1 MLGLINFTHTDPLY
15 EAFEDR
21 RKVLRETP
29 KKILES
35 LLSGSLQCGMISL
48 FEYYDHMDVL
58 ELVESATIHST
69 GGTMSTLLVSNRSVL
84 EEPLKIAVTEH
95 TRTTAVYL
103 ELILRKMGIRY
114 SLTWSSKREAHDL
127 LKEGDYA
134 LVIGDEALR
143 VYGTSL
149 RIIWDIGFQFRQL
162 FSRMPVFSV
171 TVKSKGTNCDS
182 EIDSL
187 NRAVKESWKFVDGCI
202 SEDSRRLSIPP
213 PILERY
219 FGTIRYDFSSGVSDT
234 VSFLGKYSR
243 SQDS

>member
-21 RKVLRETP
+21 SKVLRETP

-35 LLSGSLQCGMISL
+35 LLSGSLKCGMISL

-69 GGTMSTLLVSNRSVL
+69 GGTMSTLLVSNRNVL

-103 ELILRKMGIRY
+103 ELVLRKMGLKY

-171 TVKSKGTNCDS
+171 TVKRKGTDCDS
-182 EIDSL
+182 EIESL

-202 SEDSRRLSIPP
+202 SKDSRRLSIPTA
-213 PILERY
+213 ILERY
-219 FGTIRYDFSSGVSDT
+219 FGTIRYEFSSGVRDT
-234 VSFLGKYSR
+234 VSFLEKYSR